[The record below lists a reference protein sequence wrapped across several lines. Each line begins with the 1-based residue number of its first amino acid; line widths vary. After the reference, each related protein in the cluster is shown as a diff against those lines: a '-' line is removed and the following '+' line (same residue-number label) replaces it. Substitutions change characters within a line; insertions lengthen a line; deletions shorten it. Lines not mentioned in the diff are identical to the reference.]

1 MHCRFFH
8 GRDCNRQMYLIIE
21 TKECGPLFI
30 YPDLMS
36 HLTASHVSRLVTRDT
51 RVSLRESRLNL
62 INNSILKNYEFRFYF
77 FFKKSFFAKVKN
89 YNTSKQIK
97 QVNKINK

>member
-1 MHCRFFH
+1 
-8 GRDCNRQMYLIIE
+8 MYLIIE

-30 YPDLMS
+30 NSDLMS
-36 HLTASHVSRLVTRDT
+36 HSTASHVSRLVTRDT

-77 FFKKSFFAKVKN
+77 FFKSPSVLCQSEAL
-89 YNTSKQIK
+89 
-97 QVNKINK
+97 